1 MIYQNFNFSE
11 SYSNASGSK
20 REQMTISELGKIVG
34 QSPFAVR
41 EAMRSAGVKV
51 GNNVTRD
58 GLIKKIIK
66 NRNNKMMIGHLSAL
80 ILAST
85 KFDEKDSNFS
95 NLIVSK
101 IEGLEK
107 LTNPN
112 ANPTLPVTT
121 PATTQKEKGGFFK
134 KIGGFFKGM
143 KDRRQ
148 AKANDPKVQERR
160 KKFGSWFQAN
170 KGSIGSI
177 ANNLFSGLGLGGSA
191 QTTMRN
197 QSNNNANWNNDNNNE
212 PQGMGL
218 GAKIG
223 IAVGVLAVIG
233 VTIYLIRRKRK

>member
-41 EAMRSAGVKV
+41 EALRSAGVKV
-51 GNNVTRD
+51 GSNVTRD

-95 NLIVSK
+95 NLISPSAVQG
-101 IEGLEK
+101 IGE
-107 LTNPN
+107 
-112 ANPTLPVTT
+112 
-121 PATTQKEKGGFFK
+121 ATKQMAEQSQTADKKQKGGFFK

-191 QTTMRN
+191 QNTMRN
-197 QSNNNANWNNDNNNE
+197 QSNNNANWNNNNNNDE
-212 PQGMGL
+212 QGMGL